1 MGQST
6 ELIYSST
13 TILQDGTFSRSGTEV
28 PVDRTTCRK
37 THTSSKWQRGH
48 ENQIALDQNY
58 ILNHHMVLQTH
69 IPGVGQP
76 DTPCV
81 ASSTHSP
88 SPEHSHRGKNPRS
101 GHQTANNM
109 LRAPFTSKV
118 MSFLSTLR
126 VSLSFSW
133 QKRLPNYSSY
143 QTAAV
148 SRLILTGSAY
158 IMHTQGTKNPWK
170 NNFSWKLKDPTS
182 TWGFHFLSLK
192 QRFY

>member
-1 MGQST
+1 MAKGAW
-6 ELIYSST
+6 EP
-13 TILQDGTFSRSGTEV
+13 DGSG
-28 PVDRTTCRK
+28 PKLHPKPSHGPADPHPWSGSAW
-37 THTSSKWQRGH
+37 HTLCSIQ
-48 ENQIALDQNY
+48 
-58 ILNHHMVLQTH
+58 
-69 IPGVGQP
+69 
-76 DTPCV
+76 
-81 ASSTHSP
+81 HS
-88 SPEHSHRGKNPRS
+88 
-101 GHQTANNM
+101 Q
-109 LRAPFTSKV
+109 PFTRTFPQRKEPTFWPPDSQQYAPCPIYLQSYELPV
-118 MSFLSTLR
+118 TLR